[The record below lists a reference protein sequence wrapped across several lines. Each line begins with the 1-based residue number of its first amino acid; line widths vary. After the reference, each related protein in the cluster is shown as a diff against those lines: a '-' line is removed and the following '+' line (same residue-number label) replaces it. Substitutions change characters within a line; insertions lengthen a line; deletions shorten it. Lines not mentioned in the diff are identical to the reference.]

1 MRFFAGCS
9 EGSDEENCRPRMRRA
24 RPNAEIIASFPLF
37 HLFHMPILMYLSLI
51 MHTYN
56 MSDRGYGG
64 GPSRGDQALGLFL
77 PIG

>member
-1 MRFFAGCS
+1 
-9 EGSDEENCRPRMRRA
+9 
-24 RPNAEIIASFPLF
+24 
-37 HLFHMPILMYLSLI
+37 

-56 MSDRGYGG
+56 MSNRGYGG